1 MSWLVYGI
9 VFSRSREHAWDRW
22 RLELPPGV
30 DQAAVG
36 LIEERGLGAA
46 VSWVESPDVTPNVAR
61 ALSYG
66 KVVEALHAGRVV
78 LPMRYGCL
86 FEEESQVVELLRVH
100 GEAYAAVLREL
111 DGCVEMGV
119 RLLLPAGSVSEVGA
133 RSPWFGRAPSRA
145 GSAYLIGRAV
155 HYAREEEAVRGLAAV
170 MERLRG
176 ALGGFATRIETDC
189 GARADRG
196 LGSLYFLVEREAV
209 ESFRQ
214 AFRRIERTEP
224 ARLLLSGP
232 WAPYNFVAIEGRRKH
247 DG

>member
-9 VFSRSREHAWDRW
+9 VFSRSREHASDRW

-30 DQAAVG
+30 DEAAVG

-66 KVVEALHAGRVV
+66 KVVEALHADRVV

-86 FEEESQVVELLRVH
+86 FEEEPQVVELLRVH

-111 DGCVEMGV
+111 DGCVEMGI
-119 RLLLPAGSVSEVGA
+119 RLLLPAGSVSEECEH
-133 RSPWFGRAPSRA
+133 APSRA
-145 GSAYLIGRAV
+145 GRAYLIGRAV
-155 HYAREEEAVRGLAAV
+155 HYALEEEAVRGLAAV

-196 LGSLYFLVEREAV
+196 LGSLYFLVERDAV

-214 AFRRIERTEP
+214 AFRRIERAEP

-232 WAPYNFVAIEGRRKH
+232 WAPYNFVAGQGRGKH